1 MSDQPIVLPV
11 SGHAELRISTRS
23 GRIAVTAEERA
34 DIRIE
39 SDAPLRNDKIETD
52 ATGLVSVSSA
62 RGGSGRLDIRC
73 PAGTDVVAGAVSGKV
88 ELRGRLGEV
97 RVITVS
103 GSIDVE
109 RAESLDARSI
119 SGSITVEHCS
129 GRCRL
134 QTKSGRVTCKIAGD
148 AQLSTMSGKIE
159 LTEAT
164 GSVRAQSTSGKVQ
177 VATQG
182 KGDVAVQTLS
192 GAVTVA
198 VPEGVRPAAKLR
210 SMTGRPRCDCEEG
223 DDVKISVQTMSG
235 KIEVVP
241 G

>member
-1 MSDQPIVLPV
+1 MSDLPIVLPV

-23 GRIAVTAEERA
+23 GRIAVAAEERA

-39 SDAPLRNDKIETD
+39 SDAPLRDDKIRSD
-52 ATGLVSVSSA
+52 PAGLVSVTSA
-62 RGGSGRLDIRC
+62 RGGSGRLEIRC
-73 PAGTDVVAGAVSGKV
+73 PLGTDVVAGAVSGKV

-97 RVITVS
+97 RVTTVS

-119 SGSITVEHCS
+119 TGNITVERCS

-159 LTEAT
+159 LSEAT
-164 GSVRAQSTSGKVQ
+164 GSVRAQSTSGRVQ
-177 VATQG
+177 VTTQG

-192 GAVTVA
+192 GAVTVE
-198 VPEGVRPAAKLR
+198 VPAGVRPAARLR

-223 DDVKISVQTMSG
+223 DDVEISVQSMSG